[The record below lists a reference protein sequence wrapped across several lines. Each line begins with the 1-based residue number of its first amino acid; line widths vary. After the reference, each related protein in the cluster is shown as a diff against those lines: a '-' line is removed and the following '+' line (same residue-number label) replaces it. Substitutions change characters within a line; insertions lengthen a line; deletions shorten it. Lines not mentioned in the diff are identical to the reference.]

1 MHSDPTTRYHLVRE
15 MLHTPLRRAG
25 SRATPEEIE
34 ARLLLEFIWGIRAG
48 SDIDDCR
55 VEYDKFA
62 PRWNASGPETIA

>member
-15 MLHTPLRRAG
+15 MLRAPLRRHT

-34 ARLLLEFIWGIRAG
+34 ARILLEFVWGVRAG
-48 SDIDDCR
+48 SDLDDCR

-62 PRWNASGPETIA
+62 PRWKKPQ